1 MSGVSYYASL
11 GGFPQQSSEGDDRRH
26 AGTVEEK
33 EGGKTL
39 QAQSVRVVR
48 QVVGRLALDVHEEP
62 SKEPGH
68 DTHTHTTLVNQH
80 QIPYEVKRSQICV
93 PFHFSV
99 SMEKCML
106 HSVFKCFSFFEHV
119 PTGHTLGGGMERG
132 NILMLEEA
140 RGDLARGGCR
150 GNGGHD

>member
-11 GGFPQQSSEGDDRRH
+11 GGFPQQSAEGDDRRH

-33 EGGKTL
+33 EGGQTL

-68 DTHTHTTLVNQH
+68 DTHISACTRAHTHTPHHNTLVNQH
-80 QIPYEVKRSQICV
+80 QIPYEVKRSQICF

-99 SMEKCML
+99 SME
-106 HSVFKCFSFFEHV
+106 VYA
-119 PTGHTLGGGMERG
+119 P
-132 NILMLEEA
+132 
-140 RGDLARGGCR
+140 
-150 GNGGHD
+150 